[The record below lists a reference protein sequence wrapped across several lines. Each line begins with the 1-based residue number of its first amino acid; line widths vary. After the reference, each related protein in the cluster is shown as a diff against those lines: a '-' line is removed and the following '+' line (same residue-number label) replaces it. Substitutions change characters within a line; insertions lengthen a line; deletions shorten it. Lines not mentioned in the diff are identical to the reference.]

1 MTLGREGFEHFM
13 TEMAADNHLVAD
25 LAMRARELTLFHEVT
40 RILQR
45 DDVGSAADWLDQIT
59 HAIQRSWPYSSAI
72 GVRSRLGTFE
82 VATTGVEKLTPT
94 HRAEF
99 VVADGRSGAIEVA
112 YAQDGS
118 GAGEN
123 PPLRTLL
130 EDLAEM
136 FRIAVDRR
144 LMMTALRQSEEQY
157 RSVVEQQSDL
167 VCRYLPDTT
176 LTFANDAYCRFFGKQ
191 REELI
196 GHRFIELIPDVDRP
210 GALKHIDAMLR
221 GAAPRIYEHT
231 VLLPDGSTGRQ
242 QWTDHAIRSPDGRVQ
257 ELQGIG
263 RDTTERWRAEEALRQ
278 KEMSLREAYD
288 RIRSLAHR
296 LILAQ
301 EAERTQIARELHD
314 DVSQQLA
321 ALGIGLSL
329 VEGRM
334 SDGDSVRVEVAKL
347 RHVASGLAEKVRH
360 VSHALHPGVLQHAG
374 LNAAIA
380 SHCEAV
386 AGQHEFLI
394 RFEARGTFVDVPADV
409 ALCLYRAAQQ
419 GLRNVAMHARASRAW
434 VTLVR
439 VGAQIELTITDN
451 GRGFDTSATHAR
463 GLGLLSIEERV
474 HLANGTFSVTS
485 RAGGG
490 SRLSISV
497 PVGWV

>member
-1 MTLGREGFEHFM
+1 M

-25 LAMRARELTLFHEVT
+25 LAKRELTLFHEVT

-45 DDVGSAADWLDQIT
+45 DDLPSAADWLDRIT
-59 HAIQRSWPYSSAI
+59 HAIQHSWPSPSAI
-72 GVRSRLGTFE
+72 GVVSRLGTFE
-82 VATTGVEKLTPT
+82 IATPGVEKLTPT

-99 VVADGRSGAIEVA
+99 VVADGRSGMIEVA
-112 YAQDGS
+112 YAHDATR
-118 GAGEN
+118 AGEN
-123 PPLRTLL
+123 PALRTLL

-136 FRIAVDRR
+136 FRIAVDQRF
-144 LMMTALRQSEEQY
+144 MMIVLRQSEARY

-176 LTFANDAYCRFFGKQ
+176 LTFVNDAYCRFFGKQ

-196 GHRFIELIPDVDRP
+196 GRRFIELIPDVDRP
-210 GALKHIDAMLR
+210 GALEHIDALLR
-221 GAAPRIYEHT
+221 GGAPRIYEHN

-242 QWTDHAIRSPDGRVQ
+242 QWIDHAIAPSGGHVQ

-263 RDTTERWRAEEALRQ
+263 RDLTDRWRAEEALRQ

-314 DVSQQLA
+314 DISQQLA

-329 VEGRM
+329 VEARM
-334 SDGDSVRVEVAKL
+334 TDADSLRDEVVKL

-386 AGQHEFLI
+386 AGQNQFLV
-394 RFEARGTFVDVPADV
+394 RFEARGIFSDVPADV

-419 GLRNVAMHARASRAW
+419 GLRNIATHASASRAW

-439 VGAQIELTITDN
+439 VGAQIELTISDN
-451 GRGFDTSATHAR
+451 GRGFDTSAAHAR

-485 RAGGG
+485 RLGGG

-497 PVGWV
+497 PVGWG